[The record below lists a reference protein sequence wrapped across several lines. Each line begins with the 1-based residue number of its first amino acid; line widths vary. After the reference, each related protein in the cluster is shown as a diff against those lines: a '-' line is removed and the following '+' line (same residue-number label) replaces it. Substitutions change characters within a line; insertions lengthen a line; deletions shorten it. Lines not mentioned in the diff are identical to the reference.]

1 MNRIKPKTGNII
13 IAIIIAIILCIGLGA
28 WLEDF
33 ISQEKEIKSSSVSY
47 DGQPYIDESYAIA
60 EDAAIKESRK
70 VTETPEKTT
79 VTDSYSFSLSSGE
92 SKTVKS
98 ENTTITV
105 TYGDKKKTNYL
116 MSINGIKVNK
126 YGEFNIAIDGIQYRI
141 KGVSL
146 KCPNPNCRR
155 HTFCADCNF
164 QFTKDE
170 KSHAEC
176 DNCHA
181 LYKYENSIDAFF
193 FNCPECGDTNCTTF
207 KSCNYCR
214 NCGRNLA
221 DDKERLLNYSWE
233 SR

>member
-1 MNRIKPKTGNII
+1 MRISMKTGNKII
-13 IAIIIAIILCIGLGA
+13 LGIFIAILLMGLGA
-28 WLEDF
+28 WFNDF
-33 ISQEKEIKSSSVSY
+33 ITREKEIKNSPVSY

-60 EDAAIKESRK
+60 EDTAIKESHK

-79 VTDSYSFSLSSGE
+79 VTDLYSFDLKSGE

-98 ENTTITV
+98 KNTTITV
-105 TYGDKKKTNYL
+105 TYGDKKTNYL

-126 YGEFNIAIDGIQYRI
+126 YGEFDITIDGIQYHIRGI
-141 KGVSL
+141 SL
-146 KCPNPNCRR
+146 KCPNPDCRR

-170 KSHAEC
+170 KSRAEC

-181 LYKYENSIDAFF
+181 LYKYENSIDDFF
-193 FNCPECGDTNCTTF
+193 FNCPECGDTDCTTF

-214 NCGRNLA
+214 HCGRNLA
-221 DDKERLLNYSWE
+221 EDKERLLNYPWE

>member
-1 MNRIKPKTGNII
+1 MRISTKTRNKIILGII
-13 IAIIIAIILCIGLGA
+13 IAILFMGLGA
-28 WLEDF
+28 WFEDF
-33 ISQEKEIKSSSVSY
+33 ITQEKEIKSSPVSY
-47 DGQPYIDESYAIA
+47 DGQAYIDESYAIA
-60 EDAAIKESRK
+60 EDTPIKESHK
-70 VTETPEKTT
+70 IAKTPEKTA
-79 VTDSYSFSLSSGE
+79 VTDSYSFSLKSGE
-92 SKTVKS
+92 SKTIKS
-98 ENTTITV
+98 ENTTVTV

-126 YGEFNIAIDGIQYRI
+126 NGEFDIAIDGIQYHIR
-141 KGVSL
+141 GVSL
-146 KCPNPNCRR
+146 KCPNPDCRR

-181 LYKYENSIDAFF
+181 LYKYENSIDGFF
-193 FNCPECGDTNCTTF
+193 FNCPDCGGDDCMTF

-221 DDKERLLNYSWE
+221 EDKERLLNYPWE

>member
-1 MNRIKPKTGNII
+1 MRIDMKTRNKII
-13 IAIIIAIILCIGLGA
+13 LGLFIAILFMGLGA
-28 WLEDF
+28 WFEDF
-33 ISQEKEIKSSSVSY
+33 ITREKEIKNSPVSY
-47 DGQPYIDESYAIA
+47 DGQSYIDESYAIA

-79 VTDSYSFSLSSGE
+79 VTDSYSFSLKSGE

-98 ENTTITV
+98 ENTTVTV

-116 MSINGIKVNK
+116 MSINGIKVDKN
-126 YGEFNIAIDGIQYRI
+126 GEFDIAIDGIQYHIR
-141 KGVSL
+141 GVSL
-146 KCPNPNCRR
+146 KCPNPDCRR
-155 HTFCADCNF
+155 HTFCSDLNF
-164 QFTKDE
+164 QFTRDE

-181 LYKYENSIDAFF
+181 LYKYENSIDGFF
-193 FNCPECGDTNCTTF
+193 FNCPDCGGDDCMTF

-221 DDKERLLNYSWE
+221 EDKERLLNYPWE

>member
-1 MNRIKPKTGNII
+1 MKTGNKIILGII
-13 IAIIIAIILCIGLGA
+13 IAILLIGLGT
-28 WLEDF
+28 WFNDF
-33 ISQEKEIKSSSVSY
+33 ITLEKEIKNSPISY
-47 DGQPYIDESYAIA
+47 DGQPYIDDSYAIA
-60 EDAAIKESRK
+60 EDTGK

-126 YGEFNIAIDGIQYRI
+126 YGEFDIAIDGISYHI
-141 KGVSL
+141 KSVSL
-146 KCPNPNCRR
+146 KCPNPDCRR

-176 DNCHA
+176 SVCHA
-181 LYKYENSIDAFF
+181 LYKYENSIDDFF
-193 FNCPECGDTNCTTF
+193 FNCPECGDTDCTTF

-214 NCGRNLA
+214 HCGRNLA
-221 DDKERLLNYSWE
+221 DDKERLLNYPWE

>member
-1 MNRIKPKTGNII
+1 MRINMKTGKKII
-13 IAIIIAIILCIGLGA
+13 LGLFIAILLMGLGA
-28 WLEDF
+28 WFEDF
-33 ISQEKEIKSSSVSY
+33 ITREKEIKNSPVSY
-47 DGQPYIDESYAIA
+47 DGQSYIDESYAIA

-79 VTDSYSFSLSSGE
+79 ITDSYRFSLNSGE

-126 YGEFNIAIDGIQYRI
+126 NGEFDIAIDGIQYHIRGI
-141 KGVSL
+141 SL
-146 KCPNPNCRR
+146 KCPNPDCRR

-181 LYKYENSIDAFF
+181 LYKYENSIDGFF
-193 FNCPECGDTNCTTF
+193 FNCPDCGGDDCMTF
-207 KSCNYCR
+207 KFCNYCR
-214 NCGRNLA
+214 KCGRNLA
-221 DDKERLLNYSWE
+221 EDKERLLNYPWE

>member
-1 MNRIKPKTGNII
+1 MRISMKTGNKIILGII
-13 IAIIIAIILCIGLGA
+13 IAILLIGLGG
-28 WLEDF
+28 WFNDF
-33 ISQEKEIKSSSVSY
+33 ITREKEIKNSPISY

-60 EDAAIKESRK
+60 EDTAIKESRK

-126 YGEFNIAIDGIQYRI
+126 YGEFDIAIDGISYHIR
-141 KGVSL
+141 GVSL
-146 KCPNPNCRR
+146 KCPNQDCRR

-170 KSHAEC
+170 KSRAEC

-181 LYKYENSIDAFF
+181 LYKYENSIDDFF
-193 FNCPECGDTNCTTF
+193 FNCPECGDTDCTTF

-214 NCGRNLA
+214 HCGRNLA
-221 DDKERLLNYSWE
+221 KDKERLLNYPWE

>member
-1 MNRIKPKTGNII
+1 MRIDMKTRNKII
-13 IAIIIAIILCIGLGA
+13 LGLFIAILFMGLGA
-28 WLEDF
+28 WFEDF
-33 ISQEKEIKSSSVSY
+33 ITREKEIKNSPVSY
-47 DGQPYIDESYAIA
+47 DGQSYIDESYAIA

-79 VTDSYSFSLSSGE
+79 VTDSYNFSLKSGE

-98 ENTTITV
+98 ENTTVTV

-116 MSINGIKVNK
+116 MSINGIKVDKN
-126 YGEFNIAIDGIQYRI
+126 GEFDIAIDGIQYHIR
-141 KGVSL
+141 GVSL
-146 KCPNPNCRR
+146 KCPNPVCRR
-155 HTFCADCNF
+155 HTFCSDLNF
-164 QFTKDE
+164 QFTRDE

-181 LYKYENSIDAFF
+181 LYKYENSIDGFF
-193 FNCPECGDTNCTTF
+193 FNCPDCGGDNCMTF

-221 DDKERLLNYSWE
+221 EDKERLLNYPWE

>member
-1 MNRIKPKTGNII
+1 MRISMKTGNKIILGII
-13 IAIIIAIILCIGLGA
+13 IAILFIGLGA

-33 ISQEKEIKSSSVSY
+33 ISQEKEIKSSPISY

-60 EDAAIKESRK
+60 EDTAIKESRK
-70 VTETPEKTT
+70 VTETPEKM
-79 VTDSYSFSLSSGE
+79 TDSYSFSLSSGE

-98 ENTTITV
+98 GNTTISV

-116 MSINGIKVNK
+116 MSINGIKVNR
-126 YGEFNIAIDGIQYRI
+126 YGEFEIAIDGILYHI
-141 KGVSL
+141 KGISL
-146 KCPNPNCRR
+146 KCPNPDCRR
-155 HTFCADCNF
+155 HTFCSDCNF

-176 DNCHA
+176 NVCHS
-181 LYKYENSIDAFF
+181 LFKYENSIDDFF
-193 FNCPECGDTNCTTF
+193 FNCPECGNGDCTTF

-221 DDKERLLNYSWE
+221 EDKERLLNYSWE

>member
-1 MNRIKPKTGNII
+1 MRISMKTGNKIILGII
-13 IAIIIAIILCIGLGA
+13 IAILLIGLGG
-28 WLEDF
+28 WFNDF
-33 ISQEKEIKSSSVSY
+33 ITREKEIKNSPISY

-60 EDAAIKESRK
+60 EDTAIKESHK

-126 YGEFNIAIDGIQYRI
+126 YGEFDIAIDGISYHIR
-141 KGVSL
+141 GVSL
-146 KCPNPNCRR
+146 KCPNQDCRR

-170 KSHAEC
+170 KSRAEC

-181 LYKYENSIDAFF
+181 LYKYENSIDDFF
-193 FNCPECGDTNCTTF
+193 FNCPECGDTDCTTF

-214 NCGRNLA
+214 HCGRNLA
-221 DDKERLLNYSWE
+221 KDKERLLNYPWE